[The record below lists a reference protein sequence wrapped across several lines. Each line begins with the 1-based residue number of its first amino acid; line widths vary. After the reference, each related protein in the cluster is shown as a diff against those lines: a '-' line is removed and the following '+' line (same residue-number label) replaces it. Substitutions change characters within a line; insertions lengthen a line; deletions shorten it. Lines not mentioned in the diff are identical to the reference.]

1 MLYYYR
7 NDLGEIIDPGK
18 TNDSEECMIC
28 QYWHFNHGVKYQDSV
43 CNGCHDQLM
52 PCVNVS
58 DTVIISIKEVHY
70 RCIIHSIS
78 KSEAIPLLENS

>member
-28 QYWHFNHGVKYQDSV
+28 RYWYFNHGFKYQDSV
-43 CNGCHDQLM
+43 CNGCHDWLM
-52 PCVNVS
+52 PVLML
-58 DTVIISIKEVHY
+58 VIMLLFLLKKF
-70 RCIIHSIS
+70 IIVVLFTALANL
-78 KSEAIPLLENS
+78 KQFLC